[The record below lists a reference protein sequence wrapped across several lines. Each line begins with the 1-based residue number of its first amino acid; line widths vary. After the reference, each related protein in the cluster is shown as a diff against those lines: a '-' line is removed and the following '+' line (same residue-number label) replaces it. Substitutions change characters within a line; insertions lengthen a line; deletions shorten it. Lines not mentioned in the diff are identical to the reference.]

1 MVNSEIQYNIDM
13 TKTPNAVR
21 NKIFDTAGFIKPEAK
36 RHWSFSKPK
45 RGYKRAASLQPT
57 AAQWYQFD
65 RM

>member
-1 MVNSEIQYNIDM
+1 M

-21 NKIFDTAGFIKPEAK
+21 NKIFDSAGFIKPEAK

-45 RGYKRAASLQPT
+45 RGYKRAVSLQPT
-57 AAQWYQFD
+57 TAQWYQFD